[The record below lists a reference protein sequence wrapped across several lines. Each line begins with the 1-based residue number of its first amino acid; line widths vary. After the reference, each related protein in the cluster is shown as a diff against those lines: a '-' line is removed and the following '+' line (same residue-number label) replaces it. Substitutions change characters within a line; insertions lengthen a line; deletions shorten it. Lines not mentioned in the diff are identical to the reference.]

1 MQAGLNK
8 SVKRLLAS
16 KHVPIE
22 MKERLKSEKE
32 CTFYCK
38 AGQDGTTGVMSYDDD
53 DDDDDDNLVLEK
65 ELFTPPSVTL

>member
-1 MQAGLNK
+1 M
-8 SVKRLLAS
+8 
-16 KHVPIE
+16 PIE

-38 AGQDGTTGVMSYDDD
+38 AGQDGTTCDMSYDDD
-53 DDDDDDNLVLEK
+53 DDDDDDDNLVFEK